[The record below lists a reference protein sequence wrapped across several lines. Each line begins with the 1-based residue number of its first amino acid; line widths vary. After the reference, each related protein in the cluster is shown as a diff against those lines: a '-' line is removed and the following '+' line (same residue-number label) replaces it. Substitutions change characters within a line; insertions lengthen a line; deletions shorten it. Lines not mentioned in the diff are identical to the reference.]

1 VEIKLDDEGIAGIIF
16 RASNTLLPLFN
27 ISKCLISLM
36 KSAQIKSY
44 GGSEV
49 VEINQGTPALHDP
62 SAGKVLVTVKAA
74 GVNPADWKVRE
85 GYFQQMTPLQ
95 FPSTLGMDFSGVI
108 EKVGEGVSDFKEKDE
123 VYGDAAAIRGSSGA
137 FAEMALAN
145 EDSIAYKPKTLS
157 HEEAAGLP
165 LVGVSAWQALV
176 ETIGLSGGQKIL
188 IHGGAGGIGHIA
200 IQLAKR
206 LGTYTATTVST
217 DDKEFVQQLGANEII
232 DYKTQTFEDLL
243 PHDYDAV
250 FDTVG
255 GETYTRSFKTLKK
268 GRIIVSMIERPNQEL
283 MNRFGVKA
291 TFQFTKVNS
300 ERLTRLAQWVDQNN
314 IHVNIDRTFPLDE
327 AGRALDYQRDV
338 HPRGKSILR
347 IIV

>member
-1 VEIKLDDEGIAGIIF
+1 
-16 RASNTLLPLFN
+16 
-27 ISKCLISLM
+27 M
-36 KSAQIKSY
+36 KSTQIKRY
-44 GGSEV
+44 GGSKA
-49 VEINQGTPALHDP
+49 VEINQSTPAPNDP

-108 EKVGEGVSDFKEKDE
+108 EKVGEGVNGFNQDDG
-123 VYGDAAAIRGSSGA
+123 VYGDAAAIRGGSGA

-145 EDSIAYKPKTLS
+145 EDSIAHKPKTLS

-188 IHGGAGGIGHIA
+188 IHGGAGGIGSIA
-200 IQLAKR
+200 IQLAKHN
-206 LGTYTATTVST
+206 GAYVATTVST
-217 DDKEFVQQLGANEII
+217 NDKEFVQQLGANEAIG
-232 DYKTQTFEDLL
+232 YKTQTFEDLL

-255 GETYTRSFKTLKK
+255 GETYTRSFNVLKK
-268 GRIIVSMIERPNQEL
+268 GGIIVSMLEQPNQEL
-283 MNRFGVKA
+283 MHRFGVRAKH
-291 TFQFTKVNS
+291 QFTKVNR

-327 AGRALDYQRDV
+327 AGKALDYQRDV
-338 HPRGKSILR
+338 HPRGKVVLQVSR
-347 IIV
+347 

>member
-1 VEIKLDDEGIAGIIF
+1 
-16 RASNTLLPLFN
+16 
-27 ISKCLISLM
+27 M

-49 VEINQGTPALHDP
+49 VEINQSTPALNGP
-62 SAGKVLVTVKAA
+62 SAGKVLVTIKAA

-108 EKVGEGVSDFKEKDE
+108 EKVGEGVYGFKQDDE
-123 VYGDAAAIRGSSGA
+123 VYGQASVMRGGSGA

-145 EDSIAYKPKTLS
+145 EDSIAHKPKTLS

-176 ETIGLSGGQKIL
+176 ETIGLSRGQKIL
-188 IHGGAGGIGHIA
+188 IHGGAGGIGSIA
-200 IQLAKR
+200 IQLAKH
-206 LGTYTATTVST
+206 LGAYVATTVST
-217 DDKEFVQQLGANEII
+217 NDKEFVRELGANEII

-243 PHDYDAV
+243 PHDYNAV

-255 GETYTRSFKTLKK
+255 GETYTRSFNVLKK
-268 GRIIVSMIERPNQEL
+268 GGIIVSMLEQPNQEL
-283 MNRFGVKA
+283 MHRFGVKA
-291 TFQFTKVNS
+291 ISQFTKVNR

-327 AGRALDYQRDV
+327 AGKALDYQRDV
-338 HPRGKSILR
+338 HPRGKVVLQVSR
-347 IIV
+347 

>member
-1 VEIKLDDEGIAGIIF
+1 
-16 RASNTLLPLFN
+16 
-27 ISKCLISLM
+27 M
-36 KSAQIKSY
+36 KSTQIKRY
-44 GGSEV
+44 GGSKA
-49 VEINQGTPALHDP
+49 VEINQSTPAPNDP

-95 FPSTLGMDFSGVI
+95 FPSTLGMDFSGII
-108 EKVGEGVSDFKEKDE
+108 EKVGEGVNGFNQDDG
-123 VYGDAAAIRGSSGA
+123 VYGDAAAIRGGSGA
-137 FAEMALAN
+137 FAERALAN
-145 EDSIAYKPKTLS
+145 EDSIAHKPKTLS

-188 IHGGAGGIGHIA
+188 IHGGAGGIGSIA
-200 IQLAKR
+200 IQLAKDN
-206 LGTYTATTVST
+206 GAYVATTVST
-217 DDKEFVQQLGANEII
+217 NDKEFVQQLGANEAI

-255 GETYTRSFKTLKK
+255 GETYTRSFNVLKK
-268 GRIIVSMIERPNQEL
+268 GGIIVSMLEQPNQEL
-283 MNRFGVKA
+283 MHRFGVRAKH
-291 TFQFTKVNS
+291 QFTKVNR

-314 IHVNIDRTFPLDE
+314 IHVNIDRMFPLDE
-327 AGRALDYQRDV
+327 AGKALDYQRDV
-338 HPRGKSILR
+338 HPRGKVVLHVSR
-347 IIV
+347 